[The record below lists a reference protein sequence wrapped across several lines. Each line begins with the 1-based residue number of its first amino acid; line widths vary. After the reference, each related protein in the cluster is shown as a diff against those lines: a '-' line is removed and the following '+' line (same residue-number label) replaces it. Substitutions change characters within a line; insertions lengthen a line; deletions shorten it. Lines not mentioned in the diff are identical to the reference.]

1 MLTLGGMSVC
11 VERDCELLKEAETIH
26 RTGKIEKKMRM
37 SATTQRQAM
46 LKRFWNFWD
55 DRRFW

>member
-1 MLTLGGMSVC
+1 MSVC
-11 VERDCELLKEAETIH
+11 VERDWVALKEAETIH
-26 RTGKIEKKMRM
+26 STGKMEKKIRI